1 MCAKFAAL
9 NILDIY
15 IDTICNNVK
24 NNLLSSAEEV
34 HWIESREYKPWVK
47 TEIMD
52 LCETIPELRSTRVW
66 TLGKSTRERTL
77 R

>member
-1 MCAKFAAL
+1 MCAKIAAL

-15 IDTICNNVK
+15 IDKICNNVK
-24 NNLLSSAEEV
+24 NTLLSSAEEM

-52 LCETIPELRSTRVW
+52 LCDTIAELRRTPAW
-66 TLGKSTRERTL
+66 TLGKITRERTL